1 MPSCSC
7 WECKD
12 KYVKFD
18 MWIDHDARPRWAESR
33 DMRRVP
39 RFWAESWDDADETN
53 DADERATKVR
63 MAQADS
69 RTQRYLRREQRAM
82 KYDEIERHL
91 RRRVTDPTTVLQLE
105 MCYKTIISRSW
116 ERFR

>member
-1 MPSCSC
+1 
-7 WECKD
+7 
-12 KYVKFD
+12 
-18 MWIDHDARPRWAESR
+18 MWMDHDERPRWAESW

-39 RFWAESWDDADETN
+39 VPSPVNDYNPVEQD

-63 MAQADS
+63 RTQADQ

-82 KYDEIERHL
+82 KYEEIERHL
-91 RRRVTDPTTVLQLE
+91 RRRVTDPSTVLQLE